1 MLVHKTISEFAMK
14 KGKEWSKTTPR
25 RFIGIANQP
34 SKAMLMH
41 NAISVIA
48 IIWEMA

>member
-1 MLVHKTISEFAMK
+1 MRNAFSVFAMIM
-14 KGKEWSKTTPR
+14 GKEWSKTTPR